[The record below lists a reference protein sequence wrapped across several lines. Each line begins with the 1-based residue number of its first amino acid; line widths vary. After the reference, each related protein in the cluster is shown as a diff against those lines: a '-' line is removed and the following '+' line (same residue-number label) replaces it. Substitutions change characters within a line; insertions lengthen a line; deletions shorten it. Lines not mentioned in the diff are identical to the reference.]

1 MIKIDFPVSCGVNVS
16 CNSPASRHLL
26 GVIMLVALVAALI
39 GGPQQAFAASG
50 YWKYDG
56 YQIAPTPEQLA
67 AIKPLPGHVY
77 ELRVSGGFQ
86 AGPGGARGSVECFF
100 KTDNA
105 DLEVFLATSTVN
117 FGADVQLATVIPGQ
131 KVTFDVTITVGG
143 NDKSRAIPA
152 AGSGRIA
159 IDNGDYIVQANAK
172 LGQSASSKGEATIPG
187 GGPGATMVIHVTSNL
202 VHYGGMN
209 EDMSLSYLW
218 VEGTPPK
225 PVPPP
230 PASRFA
236 KVLGPILVVK
246 ELAGDAVYN
255 GTWTRREGTDI
266 FEAVWNGAIRDVIEI
281 ESVNGNQIVLYRH
294 GNRGRYY
301 GTLSADGSGVS
312 GTASWYAAGWSWSG
326 TVSGR

>member
-1 MIKIDFPVSCGVNVS
+1 MIKIDFPVICGVNVS

-56 YQIAPTPEQLA
+56 YQISPTPEELA
-67 AIKPLPGHVY
+67 AIKPMPGRVH
-77 ELRVSGGFQ
+77 EMRVSGGFQ
-86 AGPGGARGSVECFF
+86 AGPGGARGSLELFF

-105 DLEVFLATSTVN
+105 DLEVFLATSTLN
-117 FGADVQLATVIPGQ
+117 FGANVQLATLTPGQ
-131 KVTFDVTITVGG
+131 KVAFDATITVGG
-143 NDKSRAIPA
+143 NDKSRAA
-152 AGSGRIA
+152 AGSGKIA
-159 IDNGDYIVQANAK
+159 IDNGEYIVVADAK
-172 LGQSASSKGEATIPG
+172 RGQSAGSKGVATIPG
-187 GGPGATMVIHVTSNL
+187 GGPGATMVIHATSYL
-202 VHYGGMN
+202 AHYGAMS
-209 EDMSLSYLW
+209 EDMSLRYVW

-236 KVLGPILVVK
+236 KILGPILVVK

-266 FEAVWNGAIRDVIEI
+266 FEAVWNGAIGDVIEI